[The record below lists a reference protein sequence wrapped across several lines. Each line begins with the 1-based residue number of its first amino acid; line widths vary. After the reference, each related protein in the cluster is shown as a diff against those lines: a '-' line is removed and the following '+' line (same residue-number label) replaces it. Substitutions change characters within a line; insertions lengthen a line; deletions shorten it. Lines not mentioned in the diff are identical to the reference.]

1 MAINLCKYYLM
12 FLCLM
17 NNVLGACCCSDEK
30 KTTEV
35 KLKPEDGK
43 PYIAKAL
50 GINEKDIWY
59 FEKIV
64 NKSVN
69 INDLKT
75 RSNNGPL
82 FAQSCIVIL
91 KMSIV
96 KNDGIDIDWNNCIS
110 FVALIKNDIKF
121 DIQAKLLKSIPSIG
135 KFLSDNRG
143 KTVKYISI
151 HGHVV
156 YHIRHYEVL

>member
-1 MAINLCKYYLM
+1 MAINLCKYSLM

-43 PYIAKAL
+43 PYI
-50 GINEKDIWY
+50 
-59 FEKIV
+59 V
-64 NKSVN
+64 
-69 INDLKT
+69 NDLKT

>member
-1 MAINLCKYYLM
+1 MAINLCKYSLM

-50 GINEKDIWY
+50 GINEKYIWY

-64 NKSVN
+64 NKNVN

-96 KNDGIDIDWNNCIS
+96 KNDGSDIDWNNCTS
-110 FVALIKNDIKF
+110 FVALIKKDIKF

-135 KFLSDNRG
+135 KFLSDNKG
-143 KTVKYISI
+143 KKVKYISI
-151 HGHVV
+151 HEHVD
-156 YHIRHYEVL
+156 YYIRHYEIL